1 MSLESAQRKG
11 VAVKETLFKPRKAEE
26 EPLGLLYPW
35 NILAWTLFLDM
46 LLSKHLFF
54 C

>member
-1 MSLESAQRKG
+1 MSLESAQRKR
-11 VAVKETLFKPRKAEE
+11 VAVKETLLRPGKAEE
-26 EPLGLLYPW
+26 ELPGLFYTW
-35 NILAWTLFLDM
+35 NILVWTLFLDM